1 MEQQYF
7 LGVDIGT
14 TAIKAALFDGC
25 GQKLLHRTQEY
36 ELLKPSAQ
44 RVEQAPHV
52 YWDTFCACVKYV
64 VQNSGV
70 DPRHIKAFSMD
81 SSAETIAF
89 MDENLEPLDNFYVW
103 LDSRAEEEAN
113 EINEHFPAA
122 RSYMPPARPPLTR
135 CTRPPRFSGS
145 KTQAGTVPAHPH
157 DVHVRRLHF
166 VKMSGRMVSHGSS
179 WCTSY
184 LWTSPANSGGLKC

>member
-70 DPRHIKAFSMD
+70 DPRLIKAFSMD

-113 EINEHFPAA
+113 EINEHFPATEIIHA
-122 RSYMPPARPPLTR
+122 TGQTPIDPVYPAAKILWFKKHKPELFRHIRMMFMCDDYILW
-135 CTRPPRFSGS
+135 
-145 KTQAGTVPAHPH
+145 
-157 DVHVRRLHF
+157 
-166 VKMSGRMVSHGSS
+166 KMSGKIGRAHV
-179 WCTSY
+179 
-184 LWTSPANSGGLKC
+184 

>member
-89 MDENLEPLDNFYVW
+89 MDE
-103 LDSRAEEEAN
+103 
-113 EINEHFPAA
+113 
-122 RSYMPPARPPLTR
+122 
-135 CTRPPRFSGS
+135 
-145 KTQAGTVPAHPH
+145 
-157 DVHVRRLHF
+157 HF
-166 VKMSGRMVSHGSS
+166 VENERQDGEPRLQLV
-179 WCTSY
+179 Y
-184 LWTSPANSGGLKC
+184 LLFVGHHPQTVVA

>member
-64 VQNSGV
+64 VQHAGV
-70 DPRHIKAFSMD
+70 DPQLIKAFAMD

-103 LDSRAEEEAN
+103 LT
-113 EINEHFPAA
+113 
-122 RSYMPPARPPLTR
+122 RSTNASQPQKSYTPPARPLLIR
-135 CTRPPRFSGS
+135 CIRPPKSSGS
-145 KTQAGTVPAHPH
+145 KNIS
-157 DVHVRRLHF
+157 RNCS
-166 VKMSGRMVSHGSS
+166 SGS
-179 WCTSY
+179 
-184 LWTSPANSGGLKC
+184 A